1 LLDVLY
7 QLPTAVTAAAFVA
20 IAILLA
26 LALMFGLR
34 AALPIVD
41 SKETFDVT
49 IRVMPTVL
57 SLTAFVLGFSVVQAN
72 NEMTRA
78 GQVVA
83 MEAHD
88 IAQLDRRMV
97 RLDPVGSAH
106 ARRALADYARSI
118 MAEEWP
124 RMSTNSV
131 GFGHPATAAR
141 LQAFRDAL
149 HVAAIQE
156 GRLAAITNELFAAAD
171 AVEDAR
177 DARLLEAQQ
186 AVPAMFWAVI
196 LFLSVLMMSLG
207 AFLKP
212 NLTNITMVASQ
223 AAAIGVLSAFLFL
236 LDHPFMGNVSISPW
250 ILERTLSQLSASLAL
265 AADLAGSA
273 SP

>member
-1 LLDVLY
+1 MLGRAAPGGKDLSVLDFLY
-7 QLPTAVTAAAFVA
+7 AQPTAVTAAAFVA

-26 LALMFGLR
+26 MGLMFGLR
-34 AALPIVD
+34 AALPVVD

-83 MEAHD
+83 AEAHA

-124 RMSTNSV
+124 QMRANSV

-149 HVAAIQE
+149 YVAVVQQ
-156 GRLAAITNELFAAAD
+156 GRLTTTATELLAGAD
-171 AVEDAR
+171 EVEDAR

-186 AVPAMFWAVI
+186 AVPAMF
-196 LFLSVLMMSLG
+196 
-207 AFLKP
+207 
-212 NLTNITMVASQ
+212 
-223 AAAIGVLSAFLFL
+223 
-236 LDHPFMGNVSISPW
+236 
-250 ILERTLSQLSASLAL
+250 
-265 AADLAGSA
+265 
-273 SP
+273 